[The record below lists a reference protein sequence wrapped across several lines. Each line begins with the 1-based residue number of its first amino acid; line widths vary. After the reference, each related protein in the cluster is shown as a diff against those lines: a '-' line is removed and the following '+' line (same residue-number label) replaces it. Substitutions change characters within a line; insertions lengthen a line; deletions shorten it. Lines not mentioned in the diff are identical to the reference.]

1 MRINK
6 KIQYLKIIFLFPV
19 IVMSQQLPQF
29 SQYMFNTIAIN
40 PAYAGTRE
48 ELTIAFLNRNQWVGV
63 NGAPVTQTLT
73 LDSSFPNTKLGA
85 GLSIINDKLGY
96 ENTTSIYADVSYTV
110 NLNYKYILSFGIK
123 SGISKYGLDSELLLD
138 PDAIGDQYLDKI
150 FNNWK
155 PNFGVG
161 IYLRSEDLFLGLSS
175 PRLFDYN
182 NKTSIEYVA
191 IERASY
197 YLNGGYML
205 EFNPQLS
212 FKPTFLIKYTNG
224 APVSIDLTANI
235 LIQEKL
241 WFGVAYRL
249 NDALGGYVSLQAT
262 DDFKFGYAYEF
273 VTSAISPYTSGSH
286 ELFMSYQIKLF
297 EPDCDCEN
305 KF

>member
-1 MRINK
+1 MRIDK
-6 KIQYLKIIFLFPV
+6 KIQYLKIVFLFPV
-19 IVMSQQLPQF
+19 IVMSQQFPQF

-48 ELTIAFLNRNQWVGV
+48 ELTIAFLNRNQWVGI

-96 ENTTSIYADVSYTV
+96 ENTTSIYADVSYTLDV
-110 NLNYKYILSFGIK
+110 NYKYILSFGIK
-123 SGISKYGLDSELLLD
+123 AGISKYGLDAELLID
-138 PDAIGDQYLDKI
+138 PDAIGDQYLGRI

-182 NKTSIEYVA
+182 NNTSIEYVA

-205 EFNPQLS
+205 EFNHQVS

-224 APVSIDLTANI
+224 APISIDLTANL
-235 LIQEKL
+235 LIEEKL
-241 WFGVAYRL
+241 WVGAAYRL
-249 NDALGGYVSLQAT
+249 NDALGGYVSLQIT
-262 DDFKFGYAYEF
+262 DDIKFGYAYEF
-273 VTSAISPYTSGSH
+273 ITSAISTYTSGSH